1 MYNIH
6 MFNLHID
13 RELLIWLWGIP
24 SFICVLWPSIY
35 FWKEKSYSEEELAK
49 ISSRF
54 NGINGKNYA
63 WSFLWFFLVTIV
75 IFGWNHKFDYP
86 LFVLILSGLAITHA
100 AFSLNYG
107 VYPIP
112 KMFSY
117 YYVDSLLN
125 RRIAKIQ
132 ITIALTLSIISLL
145 SNR

>member
-1 MYNIH
+1 

-24 SFICVLWPSIY
+24 SFMCVLWPSIY

-100 AFSLNYG
+100 AFSLHYG

-112 KMFSY
+112 KMLSY
-117 YYVDSLLN
+117 HYVDSLLN
-125 RRIAKIQ
+125 RRIAKLQ
-132 ITIALTLSIISLL
+132 IIIALTLSIISLL